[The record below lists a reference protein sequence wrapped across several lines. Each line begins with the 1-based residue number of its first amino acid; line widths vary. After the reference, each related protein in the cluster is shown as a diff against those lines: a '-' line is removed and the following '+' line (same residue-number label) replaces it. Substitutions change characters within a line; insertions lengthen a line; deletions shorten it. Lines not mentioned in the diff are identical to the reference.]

1 MSDCHGPSR
10 SQPGQAF
17 RIGTQEY
24 AQAVLRTFMLL
35 SVAGQCPTTKYKRA
49 RILIRALFCM
59 GLRQGLRVNAGLRGG
74 SDGQAGVASAV
85 RVV

>member
-35 SVAGQCPTTKYKRA
+35 SVAGQCPTTKYRTYQPFGVG
-49 RILIRALFCM
+49 IFLPT
-59 GLRQGLRVNAGLRGG
+59 GLGLCGSVGSVADCGDGG
-74 SDGQAGVASAV
+74 SG
-85 RVV
+85 R